1 MTRVKR
7 LVPHVLPALLALLVL
22 AWAPVGLAGPGEVA
36 SARAAAVTSPGDRAR
51 GLQEAEA
58 RLASG
63 HPDEA
68 IRILERL
75 VPGASPSEASDL
87 HLRIADVLMRGG
99 NREAAVSRG
108 FDAIAAWPDNGWLYL
123 RVARMLAE
131 SGRPVAAEKLVLEGQ
146 DRDPAI
152 ALAAQEFIVALH
164 TPTPSPGAN
173 TASSTDGL
181 PARGALD
188 RWIVLLA
195 LLLGLGG
202 AGTGWFAVR
211 RSRALLTQAGQ
222 APADE
227 PEPAPGNGRSSADA
241 LATGPIQYTPVG
253 VHVRQPGDRIGPYR
267 VLRLVVSSLH
277 SVLYCAWDER
287 LGRQVAL
294 KHVSF
299 EGANHPALL
308 ARFEKEVRSLSA
320 LSDLHE
326 GVARVYD
333 LLEPGIMVTE
343 WIDGENLEGT
353 VDLAVD
359 EVLDIGIRVLE
370 VLALAHARGIVHRD
384 IKPSNLMRS
393 ADTGRV
399 KVLDFGIAKNAQLG
413 TTMLTVDAGV
423 PVGTFAYMPPEQF
436 ANPHQ
441 VTAQADLYALGLT
454 LYRLIAGRMPAEP
467 WLGPRS
473 LALLGAGRFRPVSLE
488 SPALARYVARTGAI
502 PDASW
507 IEALD
512 ACLVRAFAE
521 RPDDRYTDAAAMS
534 AGLRSLLDGLH
545 VGLTGTEAPDH
556 DRTVPDGEDLPPT
569 G

>member
-1 MTRVKR
+1 MR
-7 LVPHVLPALLALLVL
+7 LPLEVLPAVLTLVL
-22 AWAPVGLAGPGEVA
+22 SGWGLVSFAAPTPPTKPD
-36 SARAAAVTSPGDRAR
+36 VTSSVSTAGRAR
-51 GLQEAEA
+51 GLQEAET
-58 RLASG
+58 RLDAG
-63 HPDEA
+63 HPEQA

-75 VPGASPSEASDL
+75 VPGAPPAEASDL
-87 HLRIADVLMRGG
+87 HLRIADILARGG

-131 SGRPVAAEKLVLEGQ
+131 AGRPVAAENLVIQGQ
-146 DRDPAI
+146 ARDPVI

-164 TPTPSPGAN
+164 TPTPVPLSSP
-173 TASSTDGL
+173 STPVPPGTG
-181 PARGALD
+181 RLD
-188 RWIVLLA
+188 RWIIFLA
-195 LLLGLGG
+195 LGLGLAG
-202 AGTGWFAVR
+202 AGGGWFVAR
-211 RSRALLTQAGQ
+211 RSRASGS
-222 APADE
+222 APVGRMPGGADV
-227 PEPAPGNGRSSADA
+227 AQGPGRTVADP
-241 LATGPIQYTPVG
+241 LATGPIQYAPVG
-253 VHVRQPGDRIGPYR
+253 VHVRQPGERIGPYR
-267 VLRLVVSSLH
+267 ILRLVVSSLH

-287 LGRQVAL
+287 LQRQVAL

-299 EGANHPALL
+299 EGASHPAVM
-308 ARFEKEVRSLSA
+308 ARFEKEVRSLAA

-343 WIDGENLEGT
+343 WIDGDNLDGT
-353 VDLAVD
+353 MELAVD
-359 EVLDIGIRVLE
+359 EVIDIGIRVLE
-370 VLALAHARGIVHRD
+370 VLALAHVRGIVHRD

-393 ADTGRV
+393 ADSGRV

-413 TTMLTVDAGV
+413 TTLLTVDAGV

-441 VTAQADLYALGLT
+441 VTAQADLYATGLT

-473 LALLGAGRFRPVSLE
+473 LALLGAGRFRSVSLE
-488 SPALARYVARTGAI
+488 SPALARYVARTGMV

-507 IEALD
+507 LEQLD
-512 ACLVRAFAE
+512 ACLVQAFAE
-521 RPDDRYTDAAAMS
+521 RPEDRFADAHAM
-534 AGLRSLLDGLH
+534 AQVLRALLGRLAEGLH
-545 VGLTGTEAPDH
+545 EEIPAFESGPVGTRKET
-556 DRTVPDGEDLPPT
+556 DGEDPAPA

>member
-7 LVPHVLPALLALLVL
+7 LVRHVLPGFLALLFL
-22 AWAPVGLAGPGEVA
+22 AWAPVGLASE
-36 SARAAAVTSPGDRAR
+36 SATRTPRPVQLLSSADRAR

-58 RLASG
+58 RLGSG
-63 HPDEA
+63 HPEEA

-75 VPGASPSEASDL
+75 VPGASPAEASDL

-131 SGRPVAAEKLVLEGQ
+131 AGRPVAAEKLVTQGLEQ
-146 DRDPAI
+146 DPAI

-164 TPTPSPGAN
+164 TPSPAPAAG
-173 TASSTDGL
+173 ASSSPDVAPG
-181 PARGALD
+181 PGVLD

-202 AGTGWFAVR
+202 AGTGWLAVR
-211 RSRALLTQAGQ
+211 RSRAMLSRDARDVREEGASTSG
-222 APADE
+222 PARTS
-227 PEPAPGNGRSSADA
+227 GDA
-241 LATGPIQYTPVG
+241 LATGPIQYAPVG
-253 VHVRQPGDRIGPYR
+253 VHLRQPGDRVGPYR

-299 EGANHPALL
+299 EGANHPAVL
-308 ARFEKEVRSLSA
+308 ARFEKEVRSLAA

-343 WIDGENLEGT
+343 WIDGENLDGA

-473 LALLGAGRFRPVSLE
+473 LALLGAGRFRSVSLE
-488 SPALARYVARTGAI
+488 SPALARFVARNGFVPNSA
-502 PDASW
+502 W

-512 ACLVRAFAE
+512 ASLVRAFAE
-521 RPDDRYTDAAAMS
+521 RPEDRFPDAPGMAEV
-534 AGLRSLLDGLH
+534 LRSLLEEL
-545 VGLTGTEAPDH
+545 EAQRH
-556 DRTVPDGEDLPPT
+556 QA
-569 G
+569 